1 LLGFHKTN
9 SFDIGKMMARTDSE
23 FKQRCEKR
31 TKSKEVNNKRDY
43 LSIRAI
49 TQKKEFETYSK

>member
-1 LLGFHKTN
+1 
-9 SFDIGKMMARTDSE
+9 MMARTDSE

>member
-1 LLGFHKTN
+1 MLGFHKTN

-31 TKSKEVNNKRDY
+31 TKSKEVNNKRDLGY
-43 LSIRAI
+43 ELYVG
-49 TQKKEFETYSK
+49 KLKDNKEK